1 MTSFGPDEI
10 PNSLQ
15 REPVYLDEP
24 TITQTLAINVKKTVN
39 AIAVDT
45 TGKYVVLG
53 GYVLSD
59 VVHRAI
65 SYSFSSQ
72 QEGTQRHRS
81 GRTLRPG
88 TYSVFR
94 R

>member
-15 REPVYLDEP
+15 RDPLFMDEP

-39 AIAVDT
+39 AIAVDA

-53 GYVLSD
+53 G
-59 VVHRAI
+59 
-65 SYSFSSQ
+65 
-72 QEGTQRHRS
+72 
-81 GRTLRPG
+81 
-88 TYSVFR
+88 
-94 R
+94 